1 MKNKKVLVV
10 LGGTSGER
18 AVSLD
23 SGRACIKALKKK
35 GYRVSTFDPKKKS
48 LNLIDKNKTDIIFNA
63 LHGKDGEDGVAQSYF
78 EYLRIP
84 YTHSGVI
91 SSYNAM
97 NKVISKEI
105 FKKNKIRSP
114 LCFVLKKEAH
124 DKINLNKI
132 LKKRR
137 MNFPIVIKPINEGS
151 SIGVRICKNIVELN
165 KASKSLFKKYIE
177 LILETYIGGQE
188 IQVAVLNNVP
198 LGAIELEPKRKFYD
212 YKAKYSKAAK
222 TKHIMPANLKKSKYK
237 EVLKIAKQAHHILG
251 CKGITRSDFKFFKN
265 KFYLL
270 EINTQP
276 GMTSLSLVPEI
287 ASYKRISFGNL
298 VEKIL
303 LNASI
308 NR

>member
-18 AVSLD
+18 KVSLD
-23 SGRACIKALKKK
+23 SGRACIKALNKL
-35 GYRVSTFDPKKKS
+35 GYRVSTFDPKKKP
-48 LNLIDKNKTDIIFNA
+48 LNLIDKNKIDVIFNA

-84 YTHSGVI
+84 YTHSGII
-91 SSYNAM
+91 SSCNAM

-105 FKKNKIRSP
+105 FKKNKIKSP
-114 LCFVLKKEAH
+114 EYFVLEKKEYN
-124 DKINLNKI
+124 KIKLNKNI
-132 LKKRR
+132 KKKKIK
-137 MNFPIVIKPINEGS
+137 FPIVVKPINEGS
-151 SIGVRICKNIVELN
+151 SIGVKICKNIFDLN
-165 KASKSLFKKYIE
+165 RSTKSLFKKYEE
-177 LILETYIGGQE
+177 LIFEPFIGGQE
-188 IQVAVLNNVP
+188 IQVAVINGSA

-222 TKHIMPANLKKSKYK
+222 TKHIMPANLTKSKYK
-237 EVLKIAKQAHHILG
+237 KVLQIAKRAHDALC
-251 CKGITRSDFKFFKN
+251 CKGVTRSDFKFFKN

-276 GMTSLSLVPEI
+276 GMTNLSLVPEI
-287 ASYKRISFGNL
+287 ANYKGISFTNL
-298 VEKIL
+298 VERIL
-303 LNASI
+303 LNASL

>member
-18 AVSLD
+18 EISFQ
-23 SGRACIKALKKK
+23 SGRACIKALKKL
-35 GYRVSTFDPKKKS
+35 GYQVSTFDPKKKP
-48 LNLIDKNKTDIIFNA
+48 LNLIDKNKVDVIFNA

-105 FKKNKIRSP
+105 FKKKKIRSP
-114 LCFVLKKEAH
+114 NYLIIEKGFYSKK
-124 DKINLNKI
+124 KLISLI
-132 LKKRR
+132 KK
-137 MNFPIVIKPINEGS
+137 NNVSFPLVIKPISEGS
-151 SIGVRICKNIVELN
+151 SIGVHICKNILHLL
-165 KASKSLFKKYIE
+165 KASSFLFRKYKE
-177 LILETYIGGQE
+177 LIIETYIPGQE
-188 IQVAVLNNVP
+188 IQVAVINNFP
-198 LGAIELEPKRKFYD
+198 LGAIELKPKRKFYD

-222 TKHIMPANLKKSKYK
+222 TEHIMPANLKKTEYRK
-237 EVLKIAKQAHHILG
+237 VLKIAKKAHLALG
-251 CKGITRSDFKFFKN
+251 CKGVTRSDFKFFKSR
-265 KFYLL
+265 FYIL
-270 EINTQP
+270 ETNTQP

-287 ASYKRISFGNL
+287 AKFYGISFENL